1 MMSEIIYDFR
11 TIGAT
16 LRKRRL
22 DDWWQ
27 PAKPGPEP
35 KSAEPRLDQK
45 EVWRRCIEK
54 FVDHCFCGG
63 ARA

>member
-27 PAKPGPEP
+27 PAKPDPEP

-45 EVWRRCIEK
+45 EVWRRC
-54 FVDHCFCGG
+54 VDKIC
-63 ARA
+63 